1 MSNQKSIFERY
12 IEAMQKTGDIMLRYQ
27 FQKEMMKQQ
36 FFSKEEYDR
45 IVNDVAD
52 RVISRMKITAD
63 ASEIFDAIDEI
74 ERRLKDLEK

>member
-1 MSNQKSIFERY
+1 MSKSMLERY
-12 IEAMQKTGDIMLRYQ
+12 LDALQKTGDETLRWY

>member
-1 MSNQKSIFERY
+1 MSKSMLERY
-12 IEAMQKTGDIMLRYQ
+12 LDALQKAGDETLRWY

-74 ERRLKDLEK
+74 ERRLKDLEQ

>member
-1 MSNQKSIFERY
+1 MSKSMLERY
-12 IEAMQKTGDIMLRYQ
+12 LDALQKAGDETLRWY

-52 RVISRMKITAD
+52 RVISRRKITAD

>member
-1 MSNQKSIFERY
+1 MSKSMLERY
-12 IEAMQKTGDIMLRYQ
+12 LDALQKAGDETLRWY

-36 FFSKEEYDR
+36 FFSKEEYER
-45 IVNDVAD
+45 IINDVAD
-52 RVISRMKITAD
+52 KVISRMKITAD

>member
-1 MSNQKSIFERY
+1 MSKSMLERY
-12 IEAMQKTGDIMLRYQ
+12 QDAIQKAGDETLRWY

>member
-1 MSNQKSIFERY
+1 MSKSMLERY
-12 IEAMQKTGDIMLRYQ
+12 LDALQKAGDETLRWY

-74 ERRLKDLEK
+74 ERRLKMLEQ

>member
-1 MSNQKSIFERY
+1 
-12 IEAMQKTGDIMLRYQ
+12 
-27 FQKEMMKQQ
+27 MMKQQ

>member
-1 MSNQKSIFERY
+1 MSKSMLERY
-12 IEAMQKTGDIMLRYQ
+12 LDALQKAGDETLRWY

-36 FFSKEEYDR
+36 FFSKEEYVR

>member
-1 MSNQKSIFERY
+1 MSKSMLERY
-12 IEAMQKTGDIMLRYQ
+12 LDALQKAGDETLRWY